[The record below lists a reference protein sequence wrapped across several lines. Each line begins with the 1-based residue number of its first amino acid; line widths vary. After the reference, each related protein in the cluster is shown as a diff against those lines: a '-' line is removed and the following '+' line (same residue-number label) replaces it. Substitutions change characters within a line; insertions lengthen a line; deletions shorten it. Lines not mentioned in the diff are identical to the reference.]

1 MSNINGFI
9 NYEDEEYDER
19 RRLVDKLILHVIPR
33 TNCSFTNMEEHLYNT
48 WCDVVESFQIDHEY
62 RYVCRNEEFVT
73 QAQEPWED
81 EIEEIRR
88 ANKNSD
94 SWINNARKK
103 YEDIT
108 RVLYSIILDQSS
120 YPKHYPNPNWTI
132 DDMLRHSS
140 KEAILGKNMTLD
152 IQDRI
157 YCEIVNKFWAELVS
171 NTMLT
176 YIVQT
181 RNIIGF
187 SKGMECNYLVFR
199 IDAIN
204 NQVHCYP
211 INKSELKENIKEYLF
226 NPNDVFKYIN
236 PYEIDENVIKQ
247 NYLLTTII

>member
-1 MSNINGFI
+1 MANYNGFI

-19 RRLVDKLILHVIPR
+19 RRLVDKLILHFKPR
-33 TNCSFTNMEEHLYNT
+33 TNCNFNDIEEHLYNI
-48 WCDVVESFQIDHEY
+48 WCDVVKGFQIDHEY
-62 RYVCRNEEFVT
+62 RYVCRNEEFVAQT
-73 QAQEPWED
+73 QEPWED

-88 ANKNSD
+88 ANENSD
-94 SWINNARKK
+94 IWISDARIK
-103 YEDIT
+103 YEDKT
-108 RVLYSIILDQSS
+108 KVLYSEILNQSD
-120 YPKHYPNPNWTI
+120 YPKHYPNPNWTTE
-132 DDMLRHSS
+132 DMIKRSS

-157 YCEIVNKFWAELVS
+157 YCEIVHEFWAELVS
-171 NTMLT
+171 NKILNFV
-176 YIVQT
+176 VQT
-181 RNIIGF
+181 NKVVGY
-187 SKGMECNYLVFR
+187 SKGIECNNLVFR